1 MPKKSKKP
9 TNPTGTS
16 IKKAIK
22 LYYEA
27 LQSYRDQ
34 GVKHEGALQTAFQ
47 QLLADA
53 ARVHHC
59 TLIPQQPYK
68 KLRPDGTVRDT
79 LWDRAM
85 GFWEAKDTDDD
96 LDKEIAAKIAKGY
109 PLNNTIF
116 EDTRQAVLY
125 QNKIERYR
133 FDLTREEQL
142 VSLLSEFFAYHEPEI
157 ENFQDAVEEFKSCG
171 KINLDHL
178 TQVRPLANMMN
189 QRIRLG
195 SLHR

>member
-1 MPKKSKKP
+1 
-9 TNPTGTS
+9 
-16 IKKAIK
+16 
-22 LYYEA
+22 
-27 LQSYRDQ
+27 
-34 GVKHEGALQTAFQ
+34 
-47 QLLADA
+47 
-53 ARVHHC
+53 
-59 TLIPQQPYK
+59 
-68 KLRPDGTVRDT
+68 
-79 LWDRAM
+79 M

-116 EDTRQAVLY
+116 EDTRQAVLF

-133 FDLTREEQL
+133 FDLTKEEQL